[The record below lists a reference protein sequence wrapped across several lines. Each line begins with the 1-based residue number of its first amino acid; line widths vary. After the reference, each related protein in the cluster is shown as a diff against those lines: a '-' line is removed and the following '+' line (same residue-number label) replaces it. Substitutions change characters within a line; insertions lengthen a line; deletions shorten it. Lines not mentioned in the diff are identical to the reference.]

1 MPHLR
6 PRIGLTATFC
16 THPTYDM
23 RMAALGQRYISA
35 VRAAGG
41 LPVLIPSDTP
51 PEEAPALVN
60 AFDGLLL
67 TGGGDI
73 APERYGGHHHPAVYG
88 LRPSRDALEIALVQE
103 AIARRKPF
111 FGICRGIQVLNVA
124 LGGTLYEDLATQ
136 YPHALRHR
144 SDAKTERE
152 MLAHGVR
159 LAAGS
164 RLARLFGT
172 ERLEVNS
179 LHHQGVRDVAP
190 GLEAT
195 GWADDGL
202 VEVLEVPHH
211 PFGLAVQWHP
221 EWLYQK
227 YPQHAVVFRALVE
240 AAQEG

>member
-1 MPHLR
+1 
-6 PRIGLTATFC
+6 
-16 THPTYDM
+16 M

-51 PEEAPALVN
+51 PEDAPALL
-60 AFDGLLL
+60 ATFDGLLL

-73 APERYGGHHHPAVYG
+73 APERYGGQPHPAIYG
-88 LRPSRDALEIALVQE
+88 LRPSRDALELALVQE

-124 LGGTLYEDLATQ
+124 MGGTLYEDLPTQ
-136 YPHALRHR
+136 YPNALRHR
-144 SDAKTERE
+144 SDVKTERE

-159 LAAGS
+159 LAADS

-179 LHHQGVRDVAP
+179 LHHQGIRTVAP
-190 GLEAT
+190 DLKAT

-227 YPQHAVVFRALVE
+227 YPQHLAVFRALVE
-240 AAQEG
+240 AAQEA

>member
-1 MPHLR
+1 MSVPR

-16 THPTYDM
+16 THPTYEM

-35 VRAAGG
+35 IRAAGG
-41 LPVLIPSDTP
+41 LPFLIPGDTP
-51 PEEAPALVN
+51 PEEAPALL
-60 AFDGLLL
+60 AALDGLLL

-73 APERYGGHHHPAVYG
+73 APQRYGGEPHPAVYG
-88 LRPSRDALEIALVQE
+88 LRPSRDALEIALVRE
-103 AIARRKPF
+103 AITRGKPF
-111 FGICRGIQVLNVA
+111 LGICRGVQVLNVA
-124 LGGTLYEDLATQ
+124 LGGTLYEDLPSQ

-144 SDAKTERE
+144 SDDKTERE

-172 ERLEVNS
+172 EHLEVNS
-179 LHHQGVRDVAP
+179 LHHQGVRDVAS
-190 GLEAT
+190 GLQAT
-195 GWADDGL
+195 AWADDGL
-202 VEVLEVPHH
+202 VEALEVPGH

-227 YPQHAVVFRALVE
+227 YPQHAAIFRALVE
-240 AAQEG
+240 AAQEA

>member
-1 MPHLR
+1 MPHHP

-51 PEEAPALVN
+51 PEDVSALLTT
-60 AFDGLLL
+60 FDGLLL

-73 APERYGGHHHPAVYG
+73 APERYGGSPHPAVYG
-88 LRPSRDALEIALVQE
+88 LRPSRDALEIALVRE
-103 AIARRKPF
+103 AIAQGKPF
-111 FGICRGIQVLNVA
+111 LGICRGIQVLNVA
-124 LGGTLYEDLATQ
+124 LGGTLYEDLTTQ

-164 RLARLFGT
+164 CLARLFDA

-179 LHHQGVRDVAP
+179 LHHQGIRDLAP

-195 GWADDGL
+195 AWADDGL
-202 VEVLEVPHH
+202 VEAVEVSNH

-227 YPQHAVVFRALVE
+227 YPRHAVVFRALVE

>member
-1 MPHLR
+1 MPHLP

-51 PEEAPALVN
+51 PEDVSALLDT
-60 AFDGLLL
+60 FDGLLL

-73 APERYGGHHHPAVYG
+73 APERYGGSPHPAVYG
-88 LRPSRDALEIALVQE
+88 LRPSRDALEIALVRE
-103 AIARRKPF
+103 AIAQGKPF
-111 FGICRGIQVLNVA
+111 LGICRGIQVLNVA
-124 LGGTLYEDLATQ
+124 LGGTLYEDLTTQ
-136 YPHALRHR
+136 YPQALRHR

-164 RLARLFGT
+164 RLARLFDA

-179 LHHQGVRDVAP
+179 LHHQGIRDLAP

-195 GWADDGL
+195 AWADDGL
-202 VEVLEVPHH
+202 VEAVEVSNH

-227 YPQHAVVFRALVE
+227 YPRHAVVFRALVE